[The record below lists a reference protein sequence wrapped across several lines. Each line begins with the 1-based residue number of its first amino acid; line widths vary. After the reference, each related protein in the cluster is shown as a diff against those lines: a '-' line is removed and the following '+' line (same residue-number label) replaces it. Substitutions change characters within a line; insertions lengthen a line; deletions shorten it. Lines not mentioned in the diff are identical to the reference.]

1 MKQVIIAALLMT
13 GAAAHAQTAF
23 DGDTPVEKIAANPDS
38 KAVLDRDIPG
48 LLSDAQYPLF
58 KGMSL
63 NQLQEASNGELT
75 TDTVEKAVADLK
87 ALPATAQAQTAAS
100 PAAPATAPAPAPAP
114 ASAPNAPA
122 TTTGAAATP

>member
-1 MKQVIIAALLMT
+1 MKQVIIAMLLMT
-13 GAAAHAQTAF
+13 GVAAQAQAAF

-87 ALPATAQAQTAAS
+87 ALPAAQAQTAAS
-100 PAAPATAPAPAPAP
+100 PAAPAKAPAP